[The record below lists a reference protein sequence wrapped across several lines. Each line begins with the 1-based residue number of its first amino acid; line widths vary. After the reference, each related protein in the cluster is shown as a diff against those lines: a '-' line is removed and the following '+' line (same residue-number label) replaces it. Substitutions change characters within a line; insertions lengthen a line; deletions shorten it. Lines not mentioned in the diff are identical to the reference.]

1 MNYNAI
7 NIIRNNIICF
17 FFVKEIIKII
27 NVKKNKLK
35 IFIKKKYYYNNL
47 CKNIEFINIETNFIN

>member
-1 MNYNAI
+1 ML
-7 NIIRNNIICF
+7 
-17 FFVKEIIKII
+17 
-27 NVKKNKLK
+27 KKNKLK